1 MLELGVNIERVKT
14 SQSRKMNL
22 INEKLVKLIVVEVE
36 EWLQS
41 EQK

>member
-1 MLELGVNIERVKT
+1 MPEFGVNIERVKT